1 MPYGAPLLDVTVVF
15 LENGHAST
23 ACGPLEVF
31 RDAGVLWNRFHRQP
45 EAPRFRVRAAS
56 AGGRAVRPDAPYT
69 IRPDQRLASIRASDL
84 VFVPSAGLGLDALLA
99 RNAPVVRFLRRMRE
113 RGAQVAAVCSGVA
126 LPAAAGLL
134 DGLPATTHWG
144 LVDEYRARFP
154 RVDWRPA
161 EMVTEADGV
170 YCGGGVHAAH
180 DLALYLVEKLCG
192 RAVAVECAKSLLIEM
207 PRACQTGFAVLP
219 LGRRHSDPA
228 IRRAEEWIQRH
239 CRESFGFAA
248 LAREL
253 GISPRHFIRRFKAAT
268 GLAPVDYLQRL
279 RVRAAQRLLEEP
291 HAGVQ
296 EAGQAVGYEDPAF
309 FRRLFVR
316 HTGEA
321 PSAYRRRFSAGRG

>member
-1 MPYGAPLLDVTVVF
+1 
-15 LENGHAST
+15 
-23 ACGPLEVF
+23 
-31 RDAGVLWNRFHRQP
+31 
-45 EAPRFRVRAAS
+45 
-56 AGGRAVRPDAPYT
+56 
-69 IRPDQRLASIRASDL
+69 
-84 VFVPSAGLGLDALLA
+84 
-99 RNAPVVRFLRRMRE
+99 VRFLRRRGE

-144 LVDEYRARFP
+144 LIDEYRARFP
-154 RVDWRPA
+154 RVDWRPS
-161 EMVTEADGV
+161 ELVTEADGV
-170 YCGGGVHAAH
+170 YCGGGVHAAN

-219 LGRRHSDPA
+219 LGRRHSDPT

-253 GISPRHFIRRFKAAT
+253 GMSPRHFIRRFKAAT

-296 EAGQAVGYEDPAF
+296 EVGQAVGYEDAAF

-316 HTGEA
+316 HTGEPPA
-321 PSAYRRRFSAGRG
+321 AYRRRFSPGRG